1 MGFLK
6 INFNPS
12 LREVCGEEGWAA
24 RYRFVAPFFMSLNA
38 RYPPGSSLDYYE
50 LELLPLFLWS
60 FEPESRRQQEQQ
72 DTNPSNT
79 RARAPNGSATVAP
92 HRASHPVAD
101 VCVCVCAFMHGNY
114 YYPLSHPL
122 LLNFLVFLFLLA
134 AAWRICAF
142 LARRKPTNSSTSCC
156 CFCRSVPLPVSIS
169 FLRVFFSM

>member
-1 MGFLK
+1 MPATRPVAVRITVSWSCCQSFSG
-6 INFNPS
+6 PS
-12 LREVCGEEGWAA
+12 
-24 RYRFVAPFFMSLNA
+24 
-38 RYPPGSSLDYYE
+38 
-50 LELLPLFLWS
+50 
-60 FEPESRRQQEQQ
+60 SRNR
-72 DTNPSNT
+72 DDNRSNKTRT
-79 RARAPNGSATVAP
+79 RATRALARLTEARLLLLIVP
-92 HRASHPVAD
+92 HIRWLM
-101 VCVCVCAFMHGNY
+101 CVCVCAFMHGNY